1 MKQSNMLRD
10 LLQQPEIIVAAG
22 CYECVSARLVERA
35 GFRAAYLTG
44 YGTSA
49 ALLGKPDYGYINLVE
64 MTTHGKHVAQSISI
78 PLISDADTGYGNV
91 LNTIRTVQEFERNGV
106 AAIHIEDQ
114 TFPKRCGHMEG
125 KQVISVQEHMMK
137 IKAAAEARTSMLI
150 IARTDARAM
159 LGLEE
164 AIERGLAYREAGADI
179 IFVDAPQSVEEV
191 QRIGEKIKAPLLIN
205 MTEGGKTPPLSSREL
220 QQLGYKIVIYPITAM
235 LAGVKAM
242 EMALQELREQGTTQ
256 GIRQHMRSF
265 GELNEILGLQDAQAL
280 EERYR
285 HGQ

>member
-1 MKQSNMLRD
+1 MKQSNVLREMLR
-10 LLQQPEIIVAAG
+10 QPEIIVAAG

-35 GFRAAYLTG
+35 GFRVAYLTG

-49 ALLGKPDYGYINLVE
+49 TLLGKPDYGYINMVE
-64 MTTHGKHVAQSISI
+64 MTTHGKNVAQSITI

-125 KQVISVQEHMMK
+125 KQVISTQEHIMK

-150 IARTDARAM
+150 IARTDARAP
-159 LGLEE
+159 LGLDE
-164 AIERGLAYREAGADI
+164 AIERGLAYKEAGADI

-191 QRIGEKIKAPLLIN
+191 QKIGEKVQAPLLIN
-205 MTEGGKTPPLSSREL
+205 MTEGGKTPLLSNQEL

-242 EMALQELREQGTTQ
+242 EMALQELREMGTTQ

-265 GELNEILGLQDAQAL
+265 AEMNEILGVPDAQTL
-280 EERYR
+280 EARYR
-285 HGQ
+285 HSQ